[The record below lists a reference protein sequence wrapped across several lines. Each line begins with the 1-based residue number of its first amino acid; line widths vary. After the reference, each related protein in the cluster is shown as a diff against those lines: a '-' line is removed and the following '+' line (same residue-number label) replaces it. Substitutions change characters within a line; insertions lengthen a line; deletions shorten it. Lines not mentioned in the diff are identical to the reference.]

1 MPVARPHDP
10 ARPHGPARTHGLD
23 RSADGVAVAVE
34 RALAD
39 GRTHGAAWL
48 VAHGD
53 DAVTGA
59 AGEASPGRPVRPD
72 SLFRVSSVTKP
83 VVAAAALALVDA
95 GLLDLDAPVDAWL
108 PELADRRVL
117 VDPRGPLDVTVP
129 ADRPPTV
136 RDLLESRVGLGLDFT
151 ATHADPVLEALA
163 ARGLHAGPPAP
174 QADPEPGTWL
184 RAVGDVPLSEQPG
197 TRWRYH
203 VPLQLLGVLVARAA
217 GGPLPAVLRARVL
230 DPVGMPDTGFH
241 VPTDRLERLGRQW
254 MTGPD
259 GSSVLYDEP
268 DGQWSRPPAFPDGGS
283 GLVSTVADLHA
294 FARMLRAGGT
304 AADGTRVLAATTVA
318 DMLRPH
324 VGPLGDDE
332 RGAWGLGIGLCRVD
346 MPDGRHAGSHGWDG
360 GLGATWWTDP
370 VADVVVVL
378 LTTDAWASPEPSP
391 LFREVWAAAFGGSA
405 G

>member
-1 MPVARPHDP
+1 
-10 ARPHGPARTHGLD
+10 
-23 RSADGVAVAVE
+23 
-34 RALAD
+34 LAD

-48 VAHGD
+48 VAHAGD
-53 DAVTGA
+53 VVTGA

-72 SLFRVSSVTKP
+72 SLFRISSVTKP

-95 GLLDLDAPVDAWL
+95 GLLALDAPVDTWL

-117 VDPRGPLDVTVP
+117 VDPRGPLDATVP
-129 ADRPPTV
+129 AERPTTV
-136 RDLLESRVGLGLDFT
+136 RDLLESRAGLGMDFT

-174 QADPEPGTWL
+174 QAAPDPDTWV
-184 RAVGDVPLSEQPG
+184 RVVAEVPLSEQPG

-203 VPLQLLGVLVARAA
+203 LPLQLLGVLVARAA
-217 GGPLPAVLRARVL
+217 GGALPAVLRARVL
-230 DPVGMPDTGFH
+230 DPVGMPGTEFH
-241 VPTDRLERLGRQW
+241 VPPDRLARLGRQW
-254 MTGPD
+254 VTGPD
-259 GSSVLYDEP
+259 GAPLVYDEP
-268 DGQWSRPPAFPDGGS
+268 DGQWARPPAFPDGGG

-304 AADGTRVLAATTVA
+304 AADGTRVLAAATVA

-324 VGPLGDDE
+324 VGPLGADTG
-332 RGAWGLGIGLCRVD
+332 GAWGLGIGLCRVD
-346 MPDGRHAGSHGWDG
+346 APDGRHAGSHGWDG

-370 VADVVVVL
+370 VSDVVLVL
-378 LTTDAWASPEPSP
+378 LTTDAWASPEASA